1 MCDNRLKRKLGNFP
15 GRNAAVKMNRD
26 RDLAAMQRQSRQ
38 SPAASSELPQ
48 DNTGDMEME
57 EMRDHTPGHTDVAE
71 LTELATS
78 WYKLLSKGMDGG
90 EIVAKCRFEAFV
102 LDTDLVLQKRRPTRE
117 FDEYGD
123 ELDDSYELDDD
134 KEYGRKYL
142 ARRQQW
148 EEFTCA
154 MGRLKSNMRVQ
165 YDEVRNRPAYLSWKR
180 PELFHDRLRL
190 LHFDKQKVCGV

>member
-38 SPAASSELPQ
+38 SPAASSTQ
-48 DNTGDMEME
+48 DNTGDMEMD

-78 WYKLLSKGMDGG
+78 WYKHLSSGG
-90 EIVAKCRFEAFV
+90 LSNEELVAKFRFEEFV
-102 LDTDLVLQKRRPTRE
+102 SDTDLVLQKRRPTRE

-123 ELDDSYELDDD
+123 ELDDS
-134 KEYGRKYL
+134 KEDGRKYL
-142 ARRQQW
+142 ARQQQW
-148 EEFTCA
+148 SEFKVA
-154 MGRLKSNMRVQ
+154 MGRLESNMRVQ
-165 YDEVRNRPAYLSWKR
+165 YDEVRNSPTYLSWKR
-180 PELFHDRLRL
+180 PELFHGRLRL

>member
-71 LTELATS
+71 LTTLATS
-78 WYKLLSKGMDGG
+78 WYNHLSSGG
-90 EIVAKCRFEAFV
+90 LSNEELVANFRFEEFV
-102 LDTDLVLQKRRPTRE
+102 SDTDLVLQKRRPTRE

-123 ELDDSYELDDD
+123 ETTQSQ
-134 KEYGRKYL
+134 
-142 ARRQQW
+142 ARQQQW
-148 EEFTCA
+148 SEFKVA
-154 MGRLKSNMRVQ
+154 MGRLESNMRVQ
-165 YDEVRNRPAYLSWKR
+165 YGEVRNSPTYLLGKR
-180 PELFHDRLRL
+180 PELFHGRLRL

>member
-38 SPAASSELPQ
+38 SPAASSTQ

-78 WYKLLSKGMDGG
+78 WYKHLSSGG
-90 EIVAKCRFEAFV
+90 LSNEELVAKCRFEAFV
-102 LDTDLVLQKRRPTRE
+102 LDTDVLLQKRRPVME
-117 FDEYGD
+117 FEDDGD
-123 ELDDSYELDDD
+123 ETTQSQ
-134 KEYGRKYL
+134 
-142 ARRQQW
+142 ARQQQW
-148 EEFTCA
+148 SEFTCA
-154 MGRLKSNMRVQ
+154 MSRLESNMRVQ
-165 YDEVRNRPAYLSWKR
+165 YGEVRNSPTYLLWKR

-190 LHFDKQKVCGV
+190 LHFDKDKVSDV

>member
-57 EMRDHTPGHTDVAE
+57 EIKDHIPGHTDVAE

-78 WYKLLSKGMDGG
+78 WYKHLSSGG
-90 EIVAKCRFEAFV
+90 LSNEELVAKFRFEEFV
-102 LDTDLVLQKRRPTRE
+102 SDTDLVLQKRRPTRE

-123 ELDDSYELDDD
+123 ELDDS
-134 KEYGRKYL
+134 KEDGRKYL
-142 ARRQQW
+142 ARQQQW
-148 EEFTCA
+148 SEFKVA
-154 MGRLKSNMRVQ
+154 MGRLESNMRVQ
-165 YDEVRNRPAYLSWKR
+165 YDEVRNSPTYLSWKR
-180 PELFHDRLRL
+180 PELFHGRLRL